1 MPKIRRCSLCCRSA
15 ADLVGT
21 HSCLHSLPS
30 DFPSL
35 DEDVSKT
42 YENRI
47 GKKLELKKGSRVC
60 CDHLNSCVG
69 KLKKVVWRTL
79 EQGAT
84 DREEIRRRNAMVQKR
99 KRQADE
105 IKEEED
111 RIREEIK
118 RLREDEQQPEKDF
131 DLRRQKLE
139 GNCFSQS

>member
-1 MPKIRRCSLCCRSA
+1 MLQSCRSA

-21 HSCLHSLPS
+21 PSCLHSLPS

-35 DEDVSKT
+35 DEDVSTT

-47 GKKLELKKGSRVC
+47 GKKIELKKGSRVC
-60 CDHLNSCVG
+60 YDH

-118 RLREDEQQPEKDF
+118 RLREDEQQAKKDLSC
-131 DLRRQKLE
+131 DGR
-139 GNCFSQS
+139 S